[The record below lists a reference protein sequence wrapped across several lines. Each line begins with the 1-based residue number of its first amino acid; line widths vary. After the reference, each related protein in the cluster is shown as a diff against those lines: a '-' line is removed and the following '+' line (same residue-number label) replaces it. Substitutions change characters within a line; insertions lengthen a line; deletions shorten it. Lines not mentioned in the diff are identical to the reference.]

1 MMPTMSK
8 RAIIFTTATIA
19 ALLCMDGATTHLS
32 AALLRAILV
41 CICVAA
47 WPQRQVMIQTPALV
61 AVATATIA
69 MLWGLT
75 ISHNPGLGIQ
85 VCVTGILVCGLYL
98 ALSHSEQDVSK
109 TVLHILLAVA
119 SFHSLAAI
127 VLWATQSGVRASG
140 FFANPNNL
148 AAWLAP
154 SALILL
160 YFYLQNRTNK
170 WMLVAALLC
179 TTGVLITQSRSGVL
193 ALLLGAACF
202 VSQMGRFK
210 KYGLAALSIA
220 GLATLA
226 LLYDRFTGSGDPLS
240 FSRWA
245 IWKSSLGVA
254 LAHPE
259 GVGIANFGP
268 ALRMHGVELNGLVR
282 YPRFAQQA
290 HNALLHGW
298 VEAGFLGLIA
308 ILTAWTT
315 AALAIW
321 KSGPSWTDRLPH
333 VGVFI
338 AFIIPALFST
348 TFHLVVLS
356 STAVVLTAFVNRLS
370 FSPGPFG
377 EEKSWDHIQASVG
390 AMAIVLIGFLV
401 PGTLNQHY
409 QAEAQYFTQ
418 AGNLSRAQKSAED
431 AVESAPFS
439 VGAKLLLESLKFRQG
454 EGPLPIA
461 ERLLELGD
469 LYPMDH
475 RPVERASSLLAHA
488 ANKSGSKELW
498 GKAAAIGLAGLE
510 RNPHDCLTRVPI
522 GRALYRSGQHNQ
534 SIRFLEETINIEPQC
549 AGAHANLALIH
560 RIAQNTESSQTHA
573 NKALEAERQGQM
585 RIAREK
591 QILSLAPATKKVLET
606 IVNGQP

>member
-8 RAIIFTTATIA
+8 RAIILTTAIIA
-19 ALLCMDGATTHLS
+19 AVLCVDGATTHVS
-32 AALLRAILV
+32 AALLRAVLI

-47 WPQRQVMIQTPALV
+47 WPQKQVMLQGLALV
-61 AVATATIA
+61 AVATASIA
-69 MLWGLT
+69 LLWGLT
-75 ISHNPGLGIQ
+75 ISNNPGLGIQ
-85 VCVTGILVCGLYL
+85 VCVTGILICGLYL
-98 ALSHSEQDVSK
+98 ALLHSEENIAQ
-109 TVLHILLAVA
+109 TLLLILVAVA
-119 SFHSLAAI
+119 VVHSIAAI
-127 VLWATQSGVRASG
+127 FHWGMDPSTRASG
-140 FFANPNNL
+140 YFANPNNL

-154 SALILL
+154 SALVLL
-160 YFYLQNRTNK
+160 YFYIQNPANR
-170 WMLVAALLC
+170 WALLGILLC
-179 TTGVLITQSRSGVL
+179 TAAVMLTQSRSGIL
-193 ALLLGAACF
+193 ALLVGAACF

-210 KYGLAALSIA
+210 KYGLAALTLAGIA
-220 GLATLA
+220 ATA
-226 LLYDRFTGSGDPLS
+226 LLYNRLTGEGDPLS
-240 FSRWA
+240 FSRLA
-245 IWKSSLGVA
+245 IWKSSLAVA

-259 GVGIANFGP
+259 GVGLANFGP
-268 ALRMHGVELNGLVR
+268 ALRMHGVELSGLVH

-290 HNALLHGW
+290 HNAILHGW

-308 ILTAWTT
+308 IVAAFLTAATGVWRSG
-315 AALAIW
+315 
-321 KSGPSWTDRLPH
+321 KSWSERLPH
-333 VGVFI
+333 MGVFA
-338 AFIIPALFST
+338 AFLIPALFST
-348 TFHLVVLS
+348 TFHLVIIS
-356 STAVVLTAFVNRLS
+356 ATAAVWTAFVTRLS

-390 AMAIVLIGFLV
+390 ALGIVLIGFLV
-401 PGTLNQHY
+401 PGALNQHY
-409 QAEAQYFTQ
+409 QSEAQSFSQ

-461 ERLLELGD
+461 ERLLDLGD

-475 RPVERASSLLAHA
+475 RPVERASALLAHA
-488 ANKSGSKELW
+488 ANQSGDQGLW
-498 GKAAAIGLAGLE
+498 GKSAAIGLAGLE

-534 SIRFLEETINIEPQC
+534 SIKFLQETIEIEPQC

-560 RIAQNTESSQTHA
+560 RIAQNSTPSHA
-573 NKALEAERQGQM
+573 HALKALEAHAHSQT